1 MANVTMVEPTADTT
15 ALFCYTSGTT
25 GDPKAAKLSHR
36 NLIAAATGSKYG
48 GFDID
53 HNDIMISYLP
63 LAHSFEQVLFCCAL
77 VCGAKVG
84 YFGGDVLKL
93 TDDCQV
99 LKPTLFP
106 SVPRIYNR
114 IYDKIQAR
122 LTELTGMRSYVAQ
135 RAIQKKLF
143 YLENYATYDYGFYDR
158 IVCNKFKAI
167 LGGNVRIMATGA
179 SPIGVDVLNFLKVA
193 FCCPI
198 LEGYG

>member
-1 MANVTMVEPTADTT
+1 MLKSQGRADSIQNLVCFDAFDSDVQQDAQMAGLVLYHINDVIEAGRQNLDSVSMVEPTPDTT

-48 GFDID
+48 AFNID
-53 HNDIMISYLP
+53 HNDIYISYLP

-77 VCGAKVG
+77 VCAAKVG

-114 IYDKIQAR
+114 IYDKI
-122 LTELTGMRSYVAQ
+122 
-135 RAIQKKLF
+135 
-143 YLENYATYDYGFYDR
+143 
-158 IVCNKFKAI
+158 
-167 LGGNVRIMATGA
+167 
-179 SPIGVDVLNFLKVA
+179 
-193 FCCPI
+193 
-198 LEGYG
+198 